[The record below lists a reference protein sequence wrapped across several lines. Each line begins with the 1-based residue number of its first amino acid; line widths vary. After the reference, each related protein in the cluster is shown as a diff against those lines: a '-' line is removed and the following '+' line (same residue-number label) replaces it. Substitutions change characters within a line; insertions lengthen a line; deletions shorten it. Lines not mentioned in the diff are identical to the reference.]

1 MKFPSIVALFAVTNV
16 VYAAAKPLPPY
27 RGDLKWEAP
36 RSLSNWSN
44 LTVQTR
50 RGTFIG
56 ILNDTYP
63 NVRQFLRVPFAQV
76 SVSPRKEVFAWELT
90 FSTLCKPPVG
100 DLRWMPPQ
108 KLPSSRR
115 KYDATTYGPGMLT
128 WPPRIDPLL
137 MLVSFQWSQP
147 VRSTFNRKTRSG
159 KTTNRLAL

>member
-1 MKFPSIVALFAVTNV
+1 MFLYVSLTRMKFPSIVALFAVTNV

-50 RGTFIG
+50 TGTFIG

-108 KLPSSRR
+108 SFLLRAGNTMLRR
-115 KYDATTYGPGMLT
+115 T
-128 WPPRIDPLL
+128 
-137 MLVSFQWSQP
+137 VP
-147 VRSTFNRKTRSG
+147 VC
-159 KTTNRLAL
+159 

>member
-1 MKFPSIVALFAVTNV
+1 MFLYLSLTRMKFPSIVALFAVTNV

-50 RGTFIG
+50 TGTFIG

-76 SVSPRKEVFAWELT
+76 SVSPRKEVSAWELT
-90 FSTLCKPPVG
+90 FSICASRLLGTSVGCLHRSFLLRAGNTMLRRTVPVC
-100 DLRWMPPQ
+100 
-108 KLPSSRR
+108 
-115 KYDATTYGPGMLT
+115 
-128 WPPRIDPLL
+128 
-137 MLVSFQWSQP
+137 
-147 VRSTFNRKTRSG
+147 
-159 KTTNRLAL
+159 